1 VNGDGLDDLIIG
13 TAFANLDRKL
23 NIGKSYVVFGK
34 ADNTA
39 IDLSA
44 IGTGGFVIIGENT
57 KDKDKSGFS
66 VSTAGDVNGDGLDGA
81 NSR

>member
-44 IGTGGFVIIGENT
+44 KQIG
-57 KDKDKSGFS
+57 
-66 VSTAGDVNGDGLDGA
+66 
-81 NSR
+81 